1 MERTHDPPPIA
12 DDFTGVDKT
21 DRKRVIF
28 QKAFSKY
35 DVDGD
40 NRMSTNELR
49 NLLGDLRWDNSPS
62 ALAEV
67 NSTHA
72 LQSQLYFV
80 FSLIANCACI
90 IVSPSL
96 PLSTYAHPF
105 ALLSLDA
112 SSSLLQL
119 VLHRRSISWTR
130 TAMA

>member
-1 MERTHDPPPIA
+1 MSPGKVQYQGSLRRMSVERTHESPPIA

-40 NRMSTNELR
+40 NRMSTYELR

-67 NSTHA
+67 MHIRPLLFNPIFIS
-72 LQSQLYFV
+72 FV
-80 FSLIANCACI
+80 L
-90 IVSPSL
+90 
-96 PLSTYAHPF
+96 
-105 ALLSLDA
+105 
-112 SSSLLQL
+112 SSLS
-119 VLHRRSISWTR
+119 VSI
-130 TAMA
+130 